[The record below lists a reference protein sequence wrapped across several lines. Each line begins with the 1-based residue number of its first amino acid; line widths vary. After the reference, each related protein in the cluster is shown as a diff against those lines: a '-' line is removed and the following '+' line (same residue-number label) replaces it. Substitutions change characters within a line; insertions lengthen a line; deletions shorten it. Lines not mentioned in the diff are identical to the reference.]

1 MIAMFILG
9 YKNGFHFY
17 LPLYHFLKYIQE
29 ELPPFTIS
37 EGGKKKLCSF

>member
-17 LPLYHFLKYIQE
+17 LSLYHFFKYIQE
-29 ELPPFTIS
+29 FPPFTIS